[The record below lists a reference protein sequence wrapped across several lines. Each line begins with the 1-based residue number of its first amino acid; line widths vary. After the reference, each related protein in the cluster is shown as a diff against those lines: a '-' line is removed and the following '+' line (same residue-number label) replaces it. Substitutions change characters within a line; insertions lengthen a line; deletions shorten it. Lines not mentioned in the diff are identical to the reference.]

1 MEDSVTFLS
10 PHLIR
15 PFRQHPFRLYEGE
28 RLDDFVASVAAHG
41 ILTPVIV
48 RKIEP
53 DENGIGYEMLAGHNR
68 RNAAMLI
75 GLEYIPCIVKEN
87 LSDEEAWIYVIE
99 TNVLQRSFAD
109 MLPSEKASVLSI
121 QYSKMFSQGK
131 RNDIIEEL
139 KKLNNPDYS
148 RESVSRGSDFHK
160 LKNRDKLGEA
170 YELSGRTVANYVR
183 VASLAEPLKYR
194 MDTGELTLKVSV
206 ELSYLSQQEQQMI
219 ESVLSE
225 NEYKLDGKKAAL
237 LREYTGRLN
246 QELTEQIL
254 SGEKT
259 RKPKNNTLKPFKLKA
274 KIYSKYFKPETKA
287 NEIEQI
293 IDEALSLYFS
303 QQEQKGV

>member
-1 MEDSVTFLS
+1 MTFLS

-15 PFRQHPFRLYEGE
+15 PFHRHPFRLYEGE
-28 RLDDFVASVAAHG
+28 RLDDFVASVTAHG

-53 DENGIGYEMLAGHNR
+53 DNNGYEYEMLAGHNR

-75 GLEYIPCIVKEN
+75 GMERIPCIVKEN
-87 LSDEEAWIYVIE
+87 LSDEEAWIYVVE
-99 TNVLQRSFAD
+99 TNVLQRSFSD
-109 MLPSEKASVLSI
+109 MLPSEKATVLSLR
-121 QYSKMFSQGK
+121 YSKMFSQGK

-139 KKLNNPDYS
+139 KKLENPDYS
-148 RESVSRGSDFHK
+148 GESVSCGSDFHK
-160 LKNRDKLGEA
+160 LKNRDKLGED
-170 YELSGRTVANYVR
+170 YDLTGRAVANYVR
-183 VASLAEPLKYR
+183 VASLIGPLKDR
-194 MDTGELTLKVSV
+194 LDNKELTLTVSV
-206 ELSYLSQQEQQMI
+206 ALSYLSETEQQTV
-219 ESVLSE
+219 ELVLSE

-254 SGEKT
+254 FGEKT
-259 RKPKNNTLKPFKLKA
+259 RKPKSKAPQPFKLKA

-287 NEIEQI
+287 TEIEQI

-303 QQEQKGV
+303 QREQKGV